1 MFPAL
6 VTVQNGPLS
15 KKYWYGLAMER
26 EAAQNWSEAEKI
38 YNIMLNDDPANL
50 HIKKRII
57 SMKKAQG
64 KGIFN

>member
-1 MFPAL
+1 
-6 VTVQNGPLS
+6 
-15 KKYWYGLAMER
+15 MER